1 MQRLT
6 RTSEGDLQQEEILL
20 THHHRESQRNV
31 TIRQTACLNSLEEKQ
46 KKKEGFYL
54 GTWLQ
59 FGILI

>member
-31 TIRQTACLNSLEEKQ
+31 TVLQTAYLNSLEEKQ
-46 KKKEGFYL
+46 KNKRAF
-54 GTWLQ
+54 
-59 FGILI
+59 I